1 MVAYWRGDRPQGKPQ
16 KLRKNMNNT
25 IVISGNHIDL
35 TAGLKDHVTDKMSRL
50 FNHNQ
55 RIIRLNIELCFNHT
69 RDKQKAFVAKGHV
82 SVNGPDIEGSV
93 ESDDLYKSI
102 DLLVDKLD
110 RQIARRHEKHKDKRN
125 HPHAIELPAALPKV
139 FAA

>member
-1 MVAYWRGDRPQGKPQ
+1 MN
-16 KLRKNMNNT
+16 KN

-35 TAGLKDHVTDKMSRL
+35 TAGLKDHVTDKMERL

-55 RIIRLNIELCFNHT
+55 RIIRLSVELCYNHT
-69 RDKQKAFVAKGHV
+69 RDKQKEFVAKGHI
-82 SVNGPDIEGSV
+82 SINGPDIEGSV

-125 HPHAIELPAALPKV
+125 HPHAIELNASLPKI
-139 FAA
+139 AA